1 MEKDGVIGVVVLI
14 ILGLVIIGGGIAYFT
29 LNNSSS
35 DVENGIA
42 DDVNDIEGVAGN
54 SGSDD
59 VDSGLSNEKLSEIV
73 SKNTIYLQ
81 NVPADELSFNFLSMQ
96 NDKKQPFCE
105 SFCDVCGSDIGK
117 SSTSANAKDSPYGG
131 QCVCEFNQE
140 IDAIDSFKCDR
151 KFVKLL
157 NEETGREDMTDR
169 LGDFASSITGAEV
182 SIPFTLSFEYN
193 EDKTKKDFDETCEL
207 VCGYCGEKYEK
218 DIDSVDTN
226 LEGNILTCNC
236 HPVLG
241 DTLSLD
247 KTKGCFIDILEK
259 VIRY

>member
-1 MEKDGVIGVVVLI
+1 MGKSGVIGVVVLI
-14 ILGLVIIGGGIAYFT
+14 IIGVIIIGGGVAYFT
-29 LNNSSS
+29 L
-35 DVENGIA
+35 
-42 DDVNDIEGVAGN
+42 DD
-54 SGSDD
+54 SGSDAESIDGDETND
-59 VDSGLSNEKLSEIV
+59 VESVGNNSGGEGLSNEKLSGIV
-73 SKNTIYLQ
+73 NKDTIYLQ

-105 SFCDVCGSDIGK
+105 SFCDACGDDIGK
-117 SSTSANAKDSPYGG
+117 SPTSANAEDSPYGG
-131 QCVCEFNQE
+131 QCVCEFDQD

-151 KFVKLL
+151 KFVQLL

-169 LGDFASSITGAEV
+169 LGDFASSVAGAEV

-218 DIDSVDTN
+218 DINSVDTN
-226 LEGNILTCNC
+226 LEGNILICNC
-236 HPVLG
+236 HPALG
-241 DTLSLD
+241 DTLNLD